1 MVVVRWVGGGC
12 DVGVAVGRYLTMV
25 HITSFSYM
33 IHYTLYIIHD
43 TYDTLPYMIF
53 HVIIILYD
61 YKFIP
66 PLYIL
71 YYFIL
76 FYTILYYFILFY
88 TVLYYFMWV
97 EVAFVGQSRICGSKW
112 NVWVKVE

>member
-76 FYTILYYFILFY
+76 FYTILYYF
-88 TVLYYFMWV
+88 MWV

>member
-1 MVVVRWVGGGC
+1 MGGGC

-88 TVLYYFMWV
+88 VGRSCIRGSKPHMWV
-97 EVAFVGQSRICGSKW
+97 KVECMGQSRIGGVRSR
-112 NVWVKVE
+112 VTA